1 MADAQISWSG
11 PIFSKISL
19 MDAIC
24 FGFAQLADFDYE
36 ETVLYS
42 AQDAGVLDEIVYCVC
57 TWFFSTKA
65 WLLPAVRMCCIPEK
79 TAKKNA

>member
-1 MADAQISWSG
+1 
-11 PIFSKISL
+11 

-65 WLLPAVRMCCIPEK
+65 
-79 TAKKNA
+79 